1 MKRVFVDSGGFFAL
15 LVAEDAAHAAAE
27 ALYTRATTER
37 WKLITTNTV
46 VVETYSLL
54 LARSRD
60 RRRNAIKFLDMLGED
75 LYRVER
81 VYPRDEERAMALVRH
96 HQDKGY
102 SLCDAQSFV
111 VMERLRITE
120 AIAFDRHFREYGRF
134 TLL

>member
-1 MKRVFVDSGGFFAL
+1 VKRVFVDTSGFLAL

-27 ALYTRATTER
+27 ALFTRGATER
-37 WKLITTNTV
+37 WTLVTTNTV
-46 VVETYSLL
+46 VVETYSVL

-60 RRRNAIKFLDMLGED
+60 RRGNAIKFLDMLGED
-75 LYRVER
+75 LYRIER
-81 VYPRDEERAMALVRH
+81 VRTRDEERAVALVRRH
-96 HQDKGY
+96 ADKAY

-120 AIAFDRHFREYGRF
+120 VIAFDRHFREYGRF